1 MSKQH
6 IANMLKHLTNQDHEA
21 AAEEFS
27 KYSTEKTQEII
38 ARLNADSNPDPAE
51 PVQPDP
57 APVDPVDPVDPLEP
71 KPE

>member
-38 ARLNADSNPDPAE
+38 ARLNAESNPDA
-51 PVQPDP
+51 DP
-57 APVDPVDPVDPLEP
+57 ANPEPVDPVEP
-71 KPE
+71 KQE